1 MSTTLFLRK
10 NRMFKAIL
18 IRQYF
23 DTHTLG
29 VLVALDATSNVI
41 MTCSV
46 LELPWMDNQRKISCI
61 PEGTYKVQSEI
72 NVKFGKCYRILNVPG
87 RDGILQHPG
96 NYTKQ
101 ILGCQL
107 PGVKFT
113 NLDSDAIP
121 DIEQSRVTLDR
132 MIAKLG
138 DNYVLSIISE
148 KI

>member
-1 MSTTLFLRK
+1 MV
-10 NRMFKAIL
+10 NAIL
-18 IRQYF
+18 VRQYF

-29 VLVALDATSNVI
+29 VFVAIDNLSNVI

-46 LELPWMDNQRKISCI
+46 LELPWIDNQRKISCI
-61 PEGTYKVQSEI
+61 PEGTYKVQSET

-107 PGVKFT
+107 PGLKFT
-113 NLDSDAIP
+113 NLDSDSIP

-132 MIAKLG
+132 MLAKLG
-138 DNYVLSIISE
+138 DNYVLNIISE